1 MNDNWVI
8 LYTTNKLHEAE
19 IMRQILSDNEIDC
32 VILNKMDSA
41 YGFGDIEVC
50 VPAEKA
56 FDAKQITLG
65 LKGE

>member
-1 MNDNWVI
+1 
-8 LYTTNKLHEAE
+8 
-19 IMRQILSDNEIDC
+19 
-32 VILNKMDSA
+32 MDSA

-65 LKGE
+65 IKGE